1 MKVGA
6 AVVTCRRGGNTASF
20 DVLNKY
26 LSISSMSIASSQY
39 WNMVYGGQA
48 EEVLLDTEG
57 LQTMRTL
64 GRNIAFMVKSFAPGK
79 KTDFE
84 CHQMEHRLGA
94 YTNCNHGAGLAVLHP
109 RLITDTSARQ
119 EISDKNFSK
128 YTRFACACI
137 VNRGNDKRCDNFKAF
152 VFIFEF

>member
-26 LSISSMSIASSQY
+26 LSISSMPISSSQY

-48 EEVLLDTEG
+48 EEVLPDTEG
-57 LQTMRTL
+57 LQTIRTL
-64 GRNIAFMVKSFAPGK
+64 GRNIAFMVKSFAPDK

-84 CHQMEHRLGA
+84 CQRM
-94 YTNCNHGAGLAVLHP
+94 
-109 RLITDTSARQ
+109 
-119 EISDKNFSK
+119 
-128 YTRFACACI
+128 
-137 VNRGNDKRCDNFKAF
+137 
-152 VFIFEF
+152 